1 MRHLALAALAAAA
14 LATPGAA
21 QQTALTEVDA
31 RSFVESLTEEARQ
44 FAAGDGAD
52 IRAWTERNLAEDARI
67 LASGVVLGPG
77 GSMARYDIVAGREEI
92 VRLASLM
99 MPRDGAPIEDYALTG
114 EVAHAAPLPDGQVIA
129 TVRFEE
135 AGSFRP
141 GAAAGD
147 DADASVSIVSSS
159 VCDLRLERID
169 DRIKIVLATC
179 ETTTTM

>member
-1 MRHLALAALAAAA
+1 MRHLALAALATAA
-14 LATPGAA
+14 LAGPARA
-21 QQTALTEVDA
+21 QETALTEVDA
-31 RSFVESLTEEARQ
+31 RSFVEVLTEEARQ
-44 FAAGDGAD
+44 LAVGEGAD

-77 GSMARYDIVAGREEI
+77 GSMARYDLVAGREEI

-114 EVAHAAPLPDGQVIA
+114 EVAHAAPLPGGQVVA

-141 GAAAGD
+141 GAGAGD
-147 DADASVSIVSSS
+147 AGSVSIVSSS